1 MCLEE
6 AKIKNVIKITI
17 NRNQLSMTIIIIL
30 KSLKIIGKKRV
41 KKNETKTYRK
51 IREHIYYMKIKFKK
65 SLFRNNYN
73 YNFFIKQIL

>member
-1 MCLEE
+1 MKQKHIE
-6 AKIKNVIKITI
+6 
-17 NRNQLSMTIIIIL
+17 
-30 KSLKIIGKKRV
+30 
-41 KKNETKTYRK
+41 K